1 MEFTKAE
8 MNVIEDAINESV
20 KKEIRELVD
29 LELALIGGGIADPAW
44 A

>member
-8 MNVIEDAINESV
+8 VNVIEKTINESV
-20 KKEIRELVD
+20 DKQIRELVD